1 MANDREQAVRS
12 RRWEQLYVLLPVI
25 LFGWAGVSK
34 IIEPDVMLPALGF
47 LLKHM
52 ALQTLPLL
60 NTAIVVGAFEVL
72 LAIVLL
78 LFPTNRWIIL
88 TSIAVLCVYSL
99 ILAWFL
105 IAKDAPSCGCL
116 ESRFPGNFSNVAGV
130 IRNVGTIGIL
140 GWLHIG
146 ALQRK
151 NQLCNKSS
159 GQISVAMDS
168 SSARAFSLIEVLVVI
183 AVIGVLIAII
193 LPALAHSRSQAQQ
206 LRTLSVLHQLS
217 LATMSYTDD
226 HQDHFPFTA
235 MPEKPWLGVVLP
247 GLPYSVSYF
256 GGQSATYAN
265 LLVPHYFTDR
275 AIIDFPGEYGARSR
289 AAQSFMTPYL
299 LTYGAFAPN
308 VYWQGES
315 APDDLSLYQSA
326 PRYSCTFPANKAMLM
341 HSLSGM
347 YAPHKSSTQLLV
359 VGTRMDGS
367 GITVVLPGDYQDRLA
382 DRPYGCQPMPFLAT
396 QGGLGGRDF

>member
-1 MANDREQAVRS
+1 MNDLNRTRMWLA
-12 RRWEQLYVLLPVI
+12 LPALL
-25 LFGWAGVSK
+25 LGWAGVSK
-34 IIEPDVMLPALGF
+34 FVNPDAIMASLKFVFTMLGLTNTPLIESATALACVEI
-47 LLKHM
+47 LL
-52 ALQTLPLL
+52 A
-60 NTAIVVGAFEVL
+60 VL
-72 LAIVLL
+72 LIQNPRNRFVLASCIAFLAL
-78 LFPTNRWIIL
+78 LTL
-88 TSIAVLCVYSL
+88 VLV
-99 ILAWFL
+99 WFVVV
-105 IAKDAPSCGCL
+105 KGAPSCGCL
-116 ESRFPGNFSNVAGV
+116 GSRLPGKFTNSVG
-130 IRNVGTIGIL
+130 ILRNVGMIGLVMWAYRESGKCLPRSQMQQITQQVL
-140 GWLHIG
+140 SG
-146 ALQRK
+146 A
-151 NQLCNKSS
+151 S
-159 GQISVAMDS
+159 
-168 SSARAFSLIEVLVVI
+168 RAFSLIEVLVVI
-183 AVIGVLIAII
+183 AVVGVLIAII

-217 LATMSYTDD
+217 LAMMSYTDD

-265 LLVPHYFTDR
+265 LLVPHYFPDR

-326 PRYSCTFPANKAMLM
+326 PRYSCTFPVNKAMLM